1 MYTVL
6 APTSYFKGIIMNQQ
20 IRIGRSLT
28 LALLLVSNISIASLA
43 SAGDIVVIMAP
54 GAPVLSKDQVTNVYI
69 GRSKE
74 LKPLDLPSSA
84 AERDAFY
91 KKATSRDSAQIK
103 AVWAR
108 IQFTGLGQPP
118 KELPDDAAVK
128 KAVAA
133 DPKAVGYI
141 EKSSVDSTIK
151 VVLELQ

>member
-1 MYTVL
+1 
-6 APTSYFKGIIMNQQ
+6 MNKHF
-20 IRIGRSLT
+20 RIQRTLT
-28 LALLLVSNISIASLA
+28 LVCGVLIASLA

-54 GAPVLSKDQVTNVYI
+54 GAPALSKDQVANVYV
-69 GRSKE
+69 GRSKD
-74 LKPLDLPSSA
+74 LKPLDLPDSA
-84 AERDAFY
+84 PAREDFY
-91 KKATSRDSAQIK
+91 KKATSRDAAQIK

-141 EKSSVDSTIK
+141 DKSSVDSTVK
-151 VVLELQ
+151 VVLELN

>member
-1 MYTVL
+1 MFTAS
-6 APTSYFKGIIMNQQ
+6 APTLYFKGIIMNQPTC
-20 IRIGRSLT
+20 ILRSLT
-28 LALLLVSNISIASLA
+28 VALALVGSSMAASIA

-54 GAPVLSKDQVTNVYI
+54 GASALSKDQVTNVYI

-84 AERDAFY
+84 AARDAFY
-91 KKATSRDSAQIK
+91 KKATSRDASQIK

-141 EKSSVDSTIK
+141 EKSSVDATVK